1 MSFTR
6 PLVVFGPSGV
16 GKGTLIARLFGDHP
30 DKFGFSV
37 SHTTRQPR
45 PGETDGKEYHFVS
58 TDTFKALLA
67 DHAFIEHA
75 QFSANFYGTSEPA
88 IHAVRESGK
97 RCVLDIDSQ
106 GIRQVK
112 QTDLN
117 PVCLFISPPD
127 MDTLRRRLRGRG
139 TDDDEAIQR
148 RLATALAEI
157 EYARQP
163 DTCDYVIVNDDL
175 DRAYASFTK
184 IAFGEDVESDVIPP
198 LDD

>member
-1 MSFTR
+1 MLR

-16 GKGTLIARLFGDHP
+16 GKGTLLARLFDDVP
-30 DKFGFSV
+30 DRFSFSV

-58 TDTFKALLA
+58 TERFKALLA

-75 QFSANFYGTSEPA
+75 QFSANYYGTSKEA
-88 IHAVRESGK
+88 VRAVRESGR

-106 GIRQVK
+106 GVKQVK

-117 PVCLFISPPD
+117 PVYLFISPPD
-127 MDTLRRRLRGRG
+127 MSTLRRRLRGRG
-139 TDDDEAIQR
+139 TDSEEAIQR

-163 DTCDYVIVNDDL
+163 GTCDYVIVNDDL
-175 DRAYASFTK
+175 DRAYASLK
-184 IAFGEDVESDVIPP
+184 EVALGRDIDSDVIPP